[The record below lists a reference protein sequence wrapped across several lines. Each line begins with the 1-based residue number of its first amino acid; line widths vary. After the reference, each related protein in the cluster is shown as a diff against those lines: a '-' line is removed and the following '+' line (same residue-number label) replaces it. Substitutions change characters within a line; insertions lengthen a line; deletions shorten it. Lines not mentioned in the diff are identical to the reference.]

1 MRLLFCLIALVAA
14 WLPAAAGEPRFGP
27 QAFQIFGTMDGESA
41 TTPGRPARF
50 TPQSFQIFGGI
61 DGRWLQGTTFWDNA
75 GPEFA
80 AMRPRVIRFR
90 SHLPPGSIL
99 VRTSE
104 RQLYFILPEGKAV
117 VYHVGVGRDGFA
129 WTGRSTVS
137 RKARWPDWRPPP
149 EMIER
154 ERRRGRHLPE
164 FVAGGPDNPL
174 GARAIYIGNTQF
186 RIHGTNEIWSIGQ
199 AVSSGCIRMM
209 NIDIINLYNQVRVG
223 AIVVVEG

>member
-80 AMRPRVIRFR
+80 AMRPRVVRFR
-90 SHLPPGSIL
+90 TELPPGSIL
-99 VRTSE
+99 VRTGE
-104 RQLYFILPEGKAV
+104 RKLYFILPEGKAV
-117 VYHVGVGRDGFA
+117 AYHVGVGRDGFA

-154 ERRRGRHLPE
+154 ERRRGRHLPD

>member
-1 MRLLFCLIALVAA
+1 MRLFLCLIALIAGL
-14 WLPAAAGEPRFGP
+14 LPAAAGEPRFGP
-27 QAFQIFGTMDGESA
+27 QAFEIFGTMEGA
-41 TTPGRPARF
+41 GGAAPGRPARF
-50 TPQSFQIFGGI
+50 NSQSFQIFGGI
-61 DGRWLQGTTFWDNA
+61 DGRWMEGAAFWDNTE
-75 GPEFA
+75 PRLA
-80 AMRPRVIRFR
+80 AMRPRVIRFN

-99 VRTSE
+99 VRTGE
-104 RQLYFILPEGKAV
+104 RKLYFILPEGQAV
-117 VYHVGVGRDGFA
+117 AYHVGVGREGFA

-149 EMIER
+149 EMIDR
-154 ERRRGRHLPE
+154 ERRRGNHLPE

-209 NIDIINLYNQVRVG
+209 NADVIDLYNRVALG
-223 AIVVVEG
+223 ATVVVER